1 MTSTRSGRIGWSRR
15 RRPTALAIA
24 AGLTVAACGGG
35 SSGETTPATAS
46 HAAGTYADA
55 PCPSPNVPGVPQ
67 LDLGPD
73 FTCGFLTVPENRAHP
88 QGRTIGFAVARVKA
102 ASASPRPD
110 PLVYLTGGPGGTGL
124 ALAPTFVKYG
134 LNRDRDVIFVDQRGT
149 LHADPFL
156 GCPEVDG
163 FMAAATG
170 MSVQAPSTRDDDVA
184 AVTTCRNRLAD
195 KGADLSAYDTT
206 ENAADIADLRTA
218 LGVDQW
224 NVYGVSASSNLA
236 LQLLRDHPEGI
247 RSVVLDSLVPPQAV
261 LMNQFWPSAAEGYR
275 ALFDACAAQ
284 SACAAAYPHLA
295 DEFTA
300 TVNRLARQPLSV
312 DLPGSAGQ
320 PPRHVVIDGY
330 TLANLVVALSLSPGT
345 YADLPATIHAIAG
358 GDGTAA
364 ATALLGT
371 LTPPGLVGYGLTY
384 GTFCREH
391 AAFTDTATVLA
402 TAKTALPDFPD
413 EVLSLPPQVPRI
425 FDECSIWDV
434 GRAPASVHDP
444 THSDVPALLMA
455 GTFDAVTPPSQ
466 ADEAATTLPRS
477 TVVRFP
483 GLGHDVLGVSDC
495 ARTVM
500 LDFLD
505 HPDGYDSGCVGS
517 VVVPTFTTR

>member
-1 MTSTRSGRIGWSRR
+1 MISTGSGRIIRSRR
-15 RRPTALAIA
+15 GRLTALAIA

-35 SSGETTPATAS
+35 DPTGETAATTAPATY
-46 HAAGTYADA
+46 AGA
-55 PCPSPNVPGVPQ
+55 PCPVPNVPGAPR

-73 FTCGFLTVPENRAHP
+73 FSCGYLTVPENRAHP
-88 QGRTIGFAVARVKA
+88 QGRTITIAVARAKA
-102 ASASPRPD
+102 ASPNPQPD

-124 ALAPTFVKYG
+124 AVAPTLVEHG
-134 LNRDRDVIFVDQRGT
+134 INRDRDVVFVDQRGT

-156 GCPEVDG
+156 SCREIDDFAV
-163 FMAAATG
+163 AATG
-170 MSVQAPSTRDDDVA
+170 QSVQASSTRDADLA
-184 AVTTCRNRLAD
+184 AVGSCRVRLAGT
-195 KGADLSAYDTT
+195 GADLSAYDTT
-206 ENAADIADLRTA
+206 QNAADVADLRRA
-218 LGVDQW
+218 LGIDRW
-224 NVYGVSASSNLA
+224 DVYGVSAGSSLA

-247 RSVVLDSLVPPQAV
+247 RSVVLDSLVPPQTV

-284 SACAAAYPHLA
+284 SACATAYPRLA
-295 DEFTA
+295 EEFTA
-300 TVNRLARQPLSV
+300 TVNRLARQPMSV
-312 DLPGSAGQ
+312 DLPAGQ
-320 PPRHVVIDGY
+320 GQPSHHVVIDGY

-364 ATALLGT
+364 ATVLLGS

-384 GTFCREH
+384 GSFCREN

-402 TAKTALPDFPD
+402 AAKRALPDFPD

-434 GRAPASVHDP
+434 GTAPASVHDP

-466 ADEAATTLPRS
+466 ADEAARTLTKS
-477 TVVRFP
+477 AVVRFP

-500 LDFLD
+500 LNFLD
-505 HPDGYDSGCVGS
+505 HPDGYDTGCVDS
-517 VVVPTFTTR
+517 VVVPTFATP